1 MTTFIAPFPMP
12 KKEDQFTLYTIE
24 GCPSCRGALELL
36 RNLKINGKPV
46 LFKAY
51 NADMLMELLEKD
63 VKRKESEKDG
73 RSLLF
78 KKMDKLTKGYR
89 YFPMIFIRGKFIGG
103 FDELKRLSRR

>member
-1 MTTFIAPFPMP
+1 MSFIAPFPMP

-51 NADMLMELLEKD
+51 NADMLMELLE
-63 VKRKESEKDG
+63 RHEQGKDG

-103 FDELKRLSRR
+103 FDELKRLNRR